1 MKKKLIIFITFLLL
15 SNFCFA
21 GIVVQ
26 SGLSPLGYDIRY
38 EEDCFNVT
46 NPKDFSTEFFAAI
59 HSLNS
64 SLMWEFNSND
74 IEKPFHFMTGAEF
87 SFSTPGLI
95 TITIPTIFEFTLLN
109 FNKTMIELQLNPNL
123 GIGFGIKGGVYFFY
137 NPSIDVTFGRKDRK
151 WLYGGAGLKF
161 GGIFESAHFKG
172 YGKNIYSET
181 VIGLNLFVGVR
192 FPTW

>member
-46 NPKDFSTEFFAAI
+46 NPKDFSTEFLSEI

-74 IEKPFHFMTGAEF
+74 IEKPFHFMTGAEM

-95 TITIPTIFEFTLLN
+95 TITIPTIF
-109 FNKTMIELQLNPNL
+109 I
-123 GIGFGIKGGVYFFY
+123 
-137 NPSIDVTFGRKDRK
+137 
-151 WLYGGAGLKF
+151 
-161 GGIFESAHFKG
+161 
-172 YGKNIYSET
+172 
-181 VIGLNLFVGVR
+181 
-192 FPTW
+192 